1 MRKQPDNGGRKTDRG
16 ADARRKL
23 FIAAYLANHKN
34 GTKAAIEAG
43 FSAKSASAKACQL
56 LKEPDVSKA
65 ILEAETAMLE
75 KHNMTAESVLIQL
88 GRIVN
93 FDIRKLYNPD
103 GTLKSIHELDDDTA
117 SALSSFEIE
126 EIKAEGTVIG
136 MTRKVK
142 GHDKNRAID
151 SAMRHFGLFDTALPG
166 GRRRLCR
173 GPRHQ
178 RQHRE
183 PAHDQ
188 GNGPEGGRAVHPIA
202 LGRGSG
208 SADDRWC

>member
-23 FIAAYLANHKN
+23 FIAAYLANNKN

-43 FSAKSASAKACQL
+43 YSEKSAASKASQL
-56 LKEPDVSKA
+56 LKEPEVAKA
-65 ILEAETAMLE
+65 VLEAENALLA
-75 KHNMTAESVLIQL
+75 KHNLTAENVLIQL

-103 GTLKSIHELDDDTA
+103 GSLKSIHELDDDTA

-126 EIKAEGTVIG
+126 EIKAEGMTIG

-151 SAMRHFGLFDTALPG
+151 AAMRHFGLFEKDNSL
-166 GRRRLCR
+166 RLT
-173 GPRHQ
+173 
-178 RQHRE
+178 
-183 PAHDQ
+183 
-188 GNGPEGGRAVHPIA
+188 GNVSISRDD
-202 LGRGSG
+202 
-208 SADDRWC
+208 ADLC